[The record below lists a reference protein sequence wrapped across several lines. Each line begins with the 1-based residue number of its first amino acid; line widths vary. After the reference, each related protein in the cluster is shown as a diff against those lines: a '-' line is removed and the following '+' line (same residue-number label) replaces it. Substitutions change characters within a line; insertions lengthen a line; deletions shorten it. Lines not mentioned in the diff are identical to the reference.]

1 MAGIKQKKDII
12 RLIYY
17 FLFSKMFF
25 PPHHFKKKIEP
36 FVVRLRQLW
45 LVCIF
50 FLKKKKS
57 NLSCKTKCKG
67 TASVCMMEND
77 LDMDK

>member
-50 FLKKKKS
+50 FLKKS